1 MHTVP
6 RPKSIDLT
14 PWYKDRNDEQGYDP
28 PTKRPEQLPRRV
40 PKQRRGTPSPELHR
54 IALRQAARMVVRRK
68 ELMEYAEF
76 LTGELNV
83 PLSRL
88 YFMALAGFFEKY
100 DENLKTNGDAPQAA
114 GSYWEPSIRNEEE
127 LNAILEAD
135 RLTPE
140 LAER

>member
-1 MHTVP
+1 
-6 RPKSIDLT
+6 
-14 PWYKDRNDEQGYDP
+14 
-28 PTKRPEQLPRRV
+28 
-40 PKQRRGTPSPELHR
+40 
-54 IALRQAARMVVRRK
+54 
-68 ELMEYAEF
+68 MEYAEF